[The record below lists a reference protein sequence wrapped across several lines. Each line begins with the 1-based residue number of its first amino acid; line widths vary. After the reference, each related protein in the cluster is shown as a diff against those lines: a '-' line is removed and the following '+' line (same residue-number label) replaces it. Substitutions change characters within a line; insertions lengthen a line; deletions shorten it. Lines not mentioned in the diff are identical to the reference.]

1 MIKINILK
9 KGDEVLNITNDFV
22 AVKRKNGEVDIIH
35 FFKENGNW
43 RVDFDNI
50 VTIGYGK
57 NTIQITSPDSDTTIT
72 TF

>member
-1 MIKINILK
+1 M
-9 KGDEVLNITNDFV
+9 
-22 AVKRKNGEVDIIH
+22 KRKNGEVDIIH

-50 VTIGYGK
+50 VAIGYGK